1 MTPFMN
7 PRNAAQERYNNA
19 LTHTRSIVERTIG
32 QLKRRFHCLHS
43 ELRIEPSRA
52 CKIIVACVVL
62 FNMSKMYSAFE
73 EVDELEEE
81 GQEAEEVHEANHL
94 QQDFQQAGFA
104 VRDAIVNAFFN

>member
-19 LTHTRSIVERTIG
+19 LTHTRSIVERTIR